1 MYLIKFLNGKILLFF
16 SFRKYVQVCVQNL
29 SELDFQLSDS
39 HLVDTGDSTDLRL
52 IPLNT
57 ESEQVT
63 VSESRA
69 QTSRQNAE
77 ESKSVVMLME
87 VTVCFS

>member
-1 MYLIKFLNGKILLFF
+1 MSSYHSQSAFNKVLKHQDHFF

-39 HLVDTGDSTDLRL
+39 HLVDTHDSTDLRL

-63 VSESRA
+63 SQR
-69 QTSRQNAE
+69 NAE
-77 ESKSVVMLME
+77 
-87 VTVCFS
+87 